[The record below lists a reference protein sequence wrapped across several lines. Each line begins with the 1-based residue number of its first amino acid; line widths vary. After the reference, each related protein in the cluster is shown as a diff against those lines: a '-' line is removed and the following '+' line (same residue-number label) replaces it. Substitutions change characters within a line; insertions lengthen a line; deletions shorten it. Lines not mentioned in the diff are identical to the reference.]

1 MANHIAEVAQMLGV
15 KIGETFKLTDDT
27 HGDYHRYY
35 QFTDKKGFETSVDG
49 LKWETAAAVV
59 LRGILMGD
67 IRIVKLPWK
76 PKIEEK
82 YYVPNIFDLDSY
94 SYNFWFDDEHDEKF
108 YKRGLVFKT
117 KEEAIGMSK
126 KMLAITKERMKIN
139 D

>member
-76 PKIEEK
+76 PKMEEK
-82 YYVPNIFDLDSY
+82 YY
-94 SYNFWFDDEHDEKF
+94 
-108 YKRGLVFKT
+108 
-117 KEEAIGMSK
+117 AIM
-126 KMLAITKERMKIN
+126 